1 VSLRASLTRPSPVL
15 FLCLFTSQAAMLVLS
30 PVLPELARDLGVSTA
45 TAGQLRAISGA
56 SGGLAALA
64 LATSPRRP
72 GLRDLLAGGAALV
85 ALGSLASAAAPAFA
99 WLAMAQ
105 GVLGAGVGLLVA
117 AGIAAAGEWPAPAQR
132 PHVLACAIA
141 GMPAAWIAGMPVVG
155 AVAGADWRPALAL
168 PAVVA
173 LGTLAL
179 VRSRPADAGSAR
191 AGTSLGA
198 WRRPEVARFTLA
210 ELLANAAWGSV
221 LTYSGALLLDSYGV
235 SPATAAVGLGAV
247 AAAMLPGTFAGRRDA
262 RRATPMLLV
271 GLTAFQGAAVL
282 VLGAVRPA
290 ATATLTVLGL
300 MAYVNGR
307 RSMVA
312 GTLGMDTAPDDKLAV
327 MALRAA
333 ANQFG
338 YLLGAAAGGLAL
350 ALAGFGGLGVALAGL
365 FAASVV
371 AHVCAAA
378 PACAPVAWLSARARA

>member
-1 VSLRASLTRPSPVL
+1 
-15 FLCLFTSQAAMLVLS
+15 
-30 PVLPELARDLGVSTA
+30 
-45 TAGQLRAISGA
+45 
-56 SGGLAALA
+56 
-64 LATSPRRP
+64 
-72 GLRDLLAGGAALV
+72 
-85 ALGSLASAAAPAFA
+85 
-99 WLAMAQ
+99 
-105 GVLGAGVGLLVA
+105 
-117 AGIAAAGEWPAPAQR
+117 
-132 PHVLACAIA
+132 
-141 GMPAAWIAGMPVVG
+141 
-155 AVAGADWRPALAL
+155 
-168 PAVVA
+168 
-173 LGTLAL
+173 
-179 VRSRPADAGSAR
+179 
-191 AGTSLGA
+191 
-198 WRRPEVARFTLA
+198 VARFTLA

-235 SPATAAVGLGAV
+235 SPATAAIGLGAV

-271 GLTAFQGAAVL
+271 GLTAFQGAAVV

-290 ATATLTVLGL
+290 ATATLAVLGL

-333 ANQFG
+333 ANQLG

-371 AHVCAAA
+371 VHACAAV
-378 PACAPVAWLSARARA
+378 PECAPVAWLSARARA